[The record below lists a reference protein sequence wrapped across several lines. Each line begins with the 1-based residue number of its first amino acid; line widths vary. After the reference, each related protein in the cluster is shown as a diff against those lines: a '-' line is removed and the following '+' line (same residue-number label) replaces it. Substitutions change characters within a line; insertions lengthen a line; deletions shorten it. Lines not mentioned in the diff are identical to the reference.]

1 MADRVHFPNDAFTSD
16 QCAQLG
22 ASVANVMADMVRA
35 NEGLPEGFAVENG
48 SLEFYLGDSAGELVG
63 GWKIT
68 IERTYDD

>member
-1 MADRVHFPNDAFTSD
+1 MTDRAQFPNDNFTSD

-35 NEGLPEGFAVENG
+35 NEGLPDGFSVENG

-63 GWKIT
+63 GWKVT
-68 IERTYDD
+68 IERTCDD